1 MRCMFLFLALSVLA
15 VPPASAQDIGAQLR
29 VTATGEATAPPD
41 IAHLRAGAVAAEP
54 TAAAALDATS
64 VAMADILA
72 MLDAAGIA
80 EPDIRT
86 TELRLSP
93 RYDRSGGSLQ
103 GETRIAGYEARN
115 IVEVTVRD
123 LDALGPLLDELA
135 RAGAN
140 EIGAIRF
147 DLSNAAALR
156 DEARIAAVAEARRK
170 AELLA
175 GAAGVAL
182 GPLIALTEGTPGVE
196 RPMMGDMVMAAAPSG
211 VPMAEGTQTVE
222 ASVTA
227 IYRIGD

>member
-123 LDALGPLLDELA
+123 LA
-135 RAGAN
+135 R
-140 EIGAIRF
+140 
-147 DLSNAAALR
+147 
-156 DEARIAAVAEARRK
+156 
-170 AELLA
+170 
-175 GAAGVAL
+175 
-182 GPLIALTEGTPGVE
+182 
-196 RPMMGDMVMAAAPSG
+196 
-211 VPMAEGTQTVE
+211 
-222 ASVTA
+222 SV
-227 IYRIGD
+227 R

>member
-93 RYDRSGGSLQ
+93 RRVSRS
-103 GETRIAGYEARN
+103 
-115 IVEVTVRD
+115 VR
-123 LDALGPLLDELA
+123 
-135 RAGAN
+135 
-140 EIGAIRF
+140 
-147 DLSNAAALR
+147 
-156 DEARIAAVAEARRK
+156 
-170 AELLA
+170 
-175 GAAGVAL
+175 
-182 GPLIALTEGTPGVE
+182 
-196 RPMMGDMVMAAAPSG
+196 
-211 VPMAEGTQTVE
+211 
-222 ASVTA
+222 
-227 IYRIGD
+227 

>member
-93 RYDRSGGSLQ
+93 RAPGRDRRSDRRHPRPDRHPHHVGPGPGSDLLFGRQLAVGGRGRMDDQ
-103 GETRIAGYEARN
+103 RPGIAQIGDMAEQ
-115 IVEVTVRD
+115 
-123 LDALGPLLDELA
+123 LDRVDQPH
-135 RAGAN
+135 AGL
-140 EIGAIRF
+140 I
-147 DLSNAAALR
+147 AALQREGEQRARPFGQTFGTTR
-156 DEARIAAVAEARRK
+156 DRAKTAARHRSHNRSAGRFRARS
-170 AELLA
+170 
-175 GAAGVAL
+175 
-182 GPLIALTEGTPGVE
+182 
-196 RPMMGDMVMAAAPSG
+196 RP
-211 VPMAEGTQTVE
+211 
-222 ASVTA
+222 
-227 IYRIGD
+227 

>member
-123 LDALGPLLDELA
+123 LDALGPQMGDVGGCRRLA
-135 RAGAN
+135 RGGDAQLCPDILRRCGRHGQN
-140 EIGAIRF
+140 RQGQEQEH
-147 DLSNAAALR
+147 AAH
-156 DEARIAAVAEARRK
+156 RK
-170 AELLA
+170 
-175 GAAGVAL
+175 
-182 GPLIALTEGTPGVE
+182 
-196 RPMMGDMVMAAAPSG
+196 
-211 VPMAEGTQTVE
+211 
-222 ASVTA
+222 
-227 IYRIGD
+227 

>member
-72 MLDAAGIA
+72 M
-80 EPDIRT
+80 
-86 TELRLSP
+86 
-93 RYDRSGGSLQ
+93 
-103 GETRIAGYEARN
+103 
-115 IVEVTVRD
+115 
-123 LDALGPLLDELA
+123 
-135 RAGAN
+135 
-140 EIGAIRF
+140 
-147 DLSNAAALR
+147 AAALR

-175 GAAGVAL
+175 GAAG
-182 GPLIALTEGTPGVE
+182 
-196 RPMMGDMVMAAAPSG
+196 RD
-211 VPMAEGTQTVE
+211 
-222 ASVTA
+222 
-227 IYRIGD
+227 RRW

>member
-86 TELRLSP
+86 TEPASP
-93 RYDRSGGSLQ
+93 PWPKPG
-103 GETRIAGYEARN
+103 
-115 IVEVTVRD
+115 
-123 LDALGPLLDELA
+123 
-135 RAGAN
+135 
-140 EIGAIRF
+140 
-147 DLSNAAALR
+147 
-156 DEARIAAVAEARRK
+156 ARRNS
-170 AELLA
+170 L
-175 GAAGVAL
+175 
-182 GPLIALTEGTPGVE
+182 PGRRVS
-196 RPMMGDMVMAAAPSG
+196 R
-211 VPMAEGTQTVE
+211 
-222 ASVTA
+222 SV
-227 IYRIGD
+227 R

>member
-115 IVEVTVRD
+115 IVEVTVRQRLVEIGD
-123 LDALGPLLDELA
+123 QIVGILDPDRHPHHVGRGPGGLLLFGRELA
-135 RAGAN
+135 VGGRGRMDDQRR
-140 EIGAIRF
+140 GCR
-147 DLSNAAALR
+147 R
-156 DEARIAAVAEARRK
+156 DWRH
-170 AELLA
+170 
-175 GAAGVAL
+175 G
-182 GPLIALTEGTPGVE
+182 
-196 RPMMGDMVMAAAPSG
+196 
-211 VPMAEGTQTVE
+211 
-222 ASVTA
+222 
-227 IYRIGD
+227 